1 MQINVAQ
8 LLKEATGATRSYE
21 IDDTFNLEKEV
32 AGPVQGEAKL
42 IRTGKGILVN
52 GAFRGKTSLICSR
65 CLISFD
71 YPLAFNI
78 EEEFLP
84 STDVTSGSP
93 PSLPEDLTTFTIDE
107 HHVLD
112 LSEAMRQYALLT
124 IPMKPLCH
132 PNCAGLCPQCGANLN
147 QGACRCMPIS
157 LKLPGNKVG
166 KTNLRRE

>member
-8 LLKEATGATRSYE
+8 LLKQATGASRSYE
-21 IDDTFNLEKEV
+21 VDDTFNLEKEG
-32 AGPVQGEAKL
+32 ACPVQGEVKL
-42 IRTGKGILVN
+42 IRTGKGILVK
-52 GAFRGKTSLICSR
+52 GSFSGKTSLICSR
-65 CLISFD
+65 CLTSFD
-71 YPLAFNI
+71 YPLALNI

-93 PSLPEDLTTFTIDE
+93 LSLPEDLSIFTIDE

-124 IPMKPLCH
+124 MPMKPLCH

-147 QGACRCMPIS
+147 QGACRCMPLS
-157 LKLPGNKVG
+157 LKSPGNKLG
-166 KTNLRRE
+166 KLI